1 MQSPDGFDIAANW
14 HLNFIP
20 MKKDLIAVLTKALE
34 TLEVSPLP
42 ALDIETPREESFG
55 DLSTPLAMGLART
68 LKKAPKKIAQDII
81 DAINDRSIFEKI
93 EIAGP
98 GFINFTFTREYLS
111 ASFKKLLKAE
121 KSYLRENVG
130 QGRKVLIEYVSA
142 NPTGPL
148 HIGHARGAAVGN
160 ALCNLLEESGYH
172 VEREYYINDAG
183 RQVKL
188 LGLSVHAKYQQLLG
202 LDLPSPEDGYRGQ
215 YIDDEAAAFLAERGE
230 AFKGIPFESSGDE
243 ITTWTY
249 KRMIELIRRDLSR
262 FGIRDFDTWISEKDI
277 HENGEVERAIDDLQ
291 QKGFL
296 YESGHALW
304 FRSTDFRDDKDRV
317 VIKSDGQHTYFA
329 SDIAYHKNKLDRNFD
344 IIIDIWGADHH
355 GYIPR
360 IESVMQAF
368 GYDITRFKVI
378 LVQMVNL
385 LKHGEPFQ
393 MSKRAGTFVTLS
405 DIMDLVGPDTTKFI
419 FLTRKADSHLDFDL
433 DVVTATTA
441 ENPVFYV
448 QYANARISSII
459 ANAMEKGVSADNA
472 DLSRLSEP
480 AEISLIKKLLT
491 YPMVLEGAARSF
503 EPHRITFYLQE
514 LAGMFHTYYHNHR
527 VIGDDPGLTSA
538 RLALCQGIRIVI
550 GDALGILGVTAPEK
564 M

>member
-1 MQSPDGFDIAANW
+1 
-14 HLNFIP
+14 
-20 MKKDLIAVLTKALE
+20 
-34 TLEVSPLP
+34 
-42 ALDIETPREESFG
+42 
-55 DLSTPLAMGLART
+55 
-68 LKKAPKKIAQDII
+68 
-81 DAINDRSIFEKI
+81 EK
-93 EIAGP
+93 
-98 GFINFTFTREYLS
+98 
-111 ASFKKLLKAE
+111 
-121 KSYLRENVG
+121 
-130 QGRKVLIEYVSA
+130 
-142 NPTGPL
+142 
-148 HIGHARGAAVGN
+148 
-160 ALCNLLEESGYH
+160 
-172 VEREYYINDAG
+172 
-183 RQVKL
+183 
-188 LGLSVHAKYQQLLG
+188 
-202 LDLPSPEDGYRGQ
+202 
-215 YIDDEAAAFLAERGE
+215 
-230 AFKGIPFESSGDE
+230 
-243 ITTWTY
+243 
-249 KRMIELIRRDLSR
+249 
-262 FGIRDFDTWISEKDI
+262 
-277 HENGEVERAIDDLQ
+277 GEVQQAIDDLK

-329 SDIAYHKNKLDRNFD
+329 SDIAYHKHKLDRNFD

-368 GYDITRFKVI
+368 GYDISRFKVI

-405 DIMDLVGPDTTKFI
+405 DLMDLVGPDTTKFI
-419 FLTRKADSHLDFDL
+419 LLTRKADSHLDFDI

-448 QYANARISSII
+448 QYANARINSII
-459 ANAMEKGVSADNA
+459 SNAMEKGFRADDA
-472 DLSRLSEP
+472 DISLLSEP
-480 AEISLIKKLLT
+480 AETSIIKKLLT

-514 LAGMFHTYYHNHR
+514 LAGMFHAYYHNHR
-527 VIGDDPGLTSA
+527 VIVDDPGLTSA
-538 RLALCQGIRIVI
+538 RLALCQGIKIVI